1 MEKKKKKFNLDLF
14 FKIQLIVKQI
24 NSEMA
29 KLMQVIIKLL
39 TAIFNSLWT
48 FPPQTPQSDRGQRDF
63 FLCFMLVV
71 QIYEFAV
78 FKSVQ
83 TWYGANQ

>member
-1 MEKKKKKFNLDLF
+1 
-14 FKIQLIVKQI
+14 
-24 NSEMA
+24 
-29 KLMQVIIKLL
+29 MQMIIKLL
-39 TAIFNSLWT
+39 TAIFNSPWT
-48 FPPQTPQSDRGQRDF
+48 FPPQTPWSDRGQRG

-83 TWYGANQ
+83 T